1 MILVFGS
8 INIDLLIAAPRLPA
22 AGETVLGESYRQ
34 APGGKGANQALAA
47 ARAGAQVTLVGA
59 VGADAFAAAALTLL
73 REAGVELALETSA
86 ERPTGCAAITVAQSG
101 ENMITVA
108 AGANLLARAAMVA
121 EERLG
126 PETTVLLQ
134 MEVPPAEVALLAGRA
149 KRHGSRVILNLV
161 PAQPLAEETLRQLDM
176 LVVNESEARALP
188 LPPATLAAQH
198 RLTVV
203 ETRGEKGAVAWLA
216 EGSEIAVPA
225 LRVPVVD
232 TTGAG
237 DAFVGILAASLDA
250 GLDLTEALRRA
261 SAGAALACGA
271 VGAQPSMPHRD
282 AIDAA
287 AKRLGGGGRD

>member
-22 AGETVLGESYRQ
+22 AGETVIGESYRL

-47 ARAGAQVTLVGA
+47 ARAGAKATLVGA
-59 VGADAFAAAALTLL
+59 VGSDPFAEAALALL
-73 REAGVELALETSA
+73 RQDGVELVLETSA
-86 ERPTGCAAITVAQSG
+86 ERPTGCAAITVAESG
-101 ENMITVA
+101 ENLITVA

-134 MEVPPAEVALLAGRA
+134 MEVPQAEVALLAERA
-149 KRHGSRVILNLV
+149 RRRGSRVILNLA
-161 PAQPLAEETLRQLDM
+161 PAQPLAEETLRQLDI

-188 LPPATLAAQH
+188 LPPAKLAAQH

-203 ETRGEKGAVAWLA
+203 ETRGAEGAVAWLA
-216 EGSEIAVPA
+216 EGGEIIVPA
-225 LRVPVVD
+225 LRVPVID

-237 DAFVGILAASLDA
+237 DTFVGVLAAALDG
-250 GLDLTEALRRA
+250 GLGLAEALRRA

-271 VGAQPSMPHRD
+271 AGAQPSMPHRD

-287 AKRLGGGGRD
+287 VEKLGR